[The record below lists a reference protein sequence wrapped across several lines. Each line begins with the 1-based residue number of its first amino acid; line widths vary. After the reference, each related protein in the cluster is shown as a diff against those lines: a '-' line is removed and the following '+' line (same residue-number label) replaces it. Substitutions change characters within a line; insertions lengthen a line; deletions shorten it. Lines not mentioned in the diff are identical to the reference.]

1 MANESGGMRV
11 AKFYACYVGCNALE
25 DLKEWE
31 IYIKKKKT
39 RKCPRI
45 SKLNLKDKQID
56 YLEFFFG

>member
-25 DLKEWE
+25 DLKEQE
-31 IYIKKKKT
+31 KKKKNGG
-39 RKCPRI
+39 KCPRI